1 MLYDSNPFKLI
12 KTCFGIR
19 IRSILLSILF
29 ALRKITLLWLG
40 GVFYKLGLVVDSF
53 LFLKF
58 SIFLLTSCLL
68 VLTDFVSKIYLVGP
82 EFSV

>member
-1 MLYDSNPFKLI
+1 MLYDLNPFKFI

-53 LFLKF
+53 FFL
-58 SIFLLTSCLL
+58 IFHI
-68 VLTDFVSKIYLVGP
+68 LTDFLSTCSYR
-82 EFSV
+82 FCF